1 MNKEKGGIVMEDRV
15 LSIKKGL
22 PPGTLVYT
30 GKYRED
36 FEIEVMSYSPEE
48 FREFR
53 TTNVEDV
60 LSLRDS
66 SMTTWINIVGVHRT
80 DVVERIGE
88 HFGIHLL
95 VLEDIL
101 NINQRPK
108 IEFFDEYVF
117 LVLKMIT
124 YDENS
129 SELTSEQIS
138 LILRGNCVLT
148 FQEKRGDVFDPVR
161 ERIRHNRGVIRKR
174 GADYLLYALVDA
186 LVDNYFVLLE
196 KIDDETEIL
205 EEEVLEMSAED
216 TVQKIYVLKRNLIE
230 LRKTIW
236 PLREVLNEISR
247 GESSLIK
254 EETLPY
260 FKDVYDHT
268 IRIADTVETFRD
280 IASGLLD
287 VYLSNMSNR
296 TNEVMKVLTIIA
308 TIFMPLT
315 FIAGI
320 YGMNFEY
327 MPELSWKWGYPV
339 VLIVMGVIAFLMVVY
354 FRKKKWL

>member
-1 MNKEKGGIVMEDRV
+1 
-15 LSIKKGL
+15 
-22 PPGTLVYT
+22 
-30 GKYRED
+30 
-36 FEIEVMSYSPEE
+36 
-48 FREFR
+48 
-53 TTNVEDV
+53 
-60 LSLRDS
+60 
-66 SMTTWINIVGVHRT
+66 
-80 DVVERIGE
+80 
-88 HFGIHLL
+88 
-95 VLEDIL
+95 
-101 NINQRPK
+101 
-108 IEFFDEYVF
+108 
-117 LVLKMIT
+117 
-124 YDENS
+124 
-129 SELTSEQIS
+129 
-138 LILRGNCVLT
+138 
-148 FQEKRGDVFDPVR
+148 
-161 ERIRHNRGVIRKR
+161 
-174 GADYLLYALVDA
+174 VDA

>member
-1 MNKEKGGIVMEDRV
+1 MEDRV
-15 LSIKKGL
+15 LPIKKGL

-30 GKYRED
+30 GKHRED

-53 TTNVEDV
+53 TANVEDV
-60 LSLRDS
+60 LSFKDS
-66 SMTTWINIVGVHRT
+66 MATTWINIVGVHRT

-88 HFGIHLL
+88 HFGIHPL

-101 NINQRPK
+101 NVNQRPK

-129 SELTSEQIS
+129 SELISEQVS
-138 LILRGNCVLT
+138 LILTKNCVLT
-148 FQEKRGDVFDPVR
+148 FQEKKGDVFEPVR
-161 ERIRHNRGVIRKR
+161 ERIRHNKGVIRKR
-174 GADYLLYALVDA
+174 KSDYLLYSLVDA

-196 KIDDETEIL
+196 RIDDETEIL
-205 EEEVLEMSAED
+205 EKEVLEMSAED
-216 TVQKIYVLKRNLIE
+216 TVQKIYLLKRNLIE

-236 PLREVLNEISR
+236 PLREILNAITK

-280 IASGLLD
+280 IVSGLLD
-287 VYLSNMSNR
+287 VYLSNMSNK

-327 MPELSWKWGYPV
+327 MPELGWKWGYPV
-339 VLIVMGVIAFLMVVY
+339 VLIVMGVIAFWMVVY
-354 FRKKKWL
+354 FKKKKWL

>member
-1 MNKEKGGIVMEDRV
+1 M
-15 LSIKKGL
+15 
-22 PPGTLVYT
+22 
-30 GKYRED
+30 
-36 FEIEVMSYSPEE
+36 
-48 FREFR
+48 
-53 TTNVEDV
+53 
-60 LSLRDS
+60 
-66 SMTTWINIVGVHRT
+66 
-80 DVVERIGE
+80 
-88 HFGIHLL
+88 
-95 VLEDIL
+95 
-101 NINQRPK
+101 
-108 IEFFDEYVF
+108 
-117 LVLKMIT
+117 
-124 YDENS
+124 
-129 SELTSEQIS
+129 
-138 LILRGNCVLT
+138 
-148 FQEKRGDVFDPVR
+148 
-161 ERIRHNRGVIRKR
+161 
-174 GADYLLYALVDA
+174 
-186 LVDNYFVLLE
+186 DNYFVLLE